1 MFLERKEDDTQ
12 CLDLNLSLGRKV
24 STGSSSGG
32 NSSVSGGCDEFPA
45 SLSLSLG
52 LSLQWYMKLYSKTE
66 AYTYINFFLIL
77 I

>member
-52 LSLQWYMKLYSKTE
+52 LSLQ
-66 AYTYINFFLIL
+66 
-77 I
+77 